1 MQRQSKRIGGKVVK
15 GYVVDGCFYRT
26 KKEAG
31 IAHSARKQHYAKPN
45 PMQGLI
51 GYAAM
56 YETDVRELADLALS
70 NLNGPQTRNGLPSI
84 SLNRLLDMA
93 HHDSVL
99 YSTNHPD
106 SVNGPVYDA
115 ALTMLLQ
122 LFSSRLEDWAE
133 EYSWESKTS
142 SPSIDGLMQELGYDT
157 TNSAG
162 SISNSLNV
170 VVTGAKVFVGAD
182 ANREWLR
189 LNGLTALRR

>member
-1 MQRQSKRIGGKVVK
+1 MTILRKQRRVEGKKQNYYWDTVL
-15 GYVVDGCFYRT
+15 GC
-26 KKEAG
+26 EVPAPV
-31 IAHSARKQHYAKPN
+31 RKQHYAKPN
-45 PMQGLI
+45 TMQGLI

-56 YETDVRELADLALS
+56 YEPDVREIADLALA

-84 SLNRLLDMA
+84 SLNKLLDMA

-115 ALTMLLQ
+115 AMTMLLQ

-133 EYSWESKTS
+133 EYRWEQNAS

-157 TNSAG
+157 ANSTG

-170 VVTGAKVFVGAD
+170 LVTGAKVLVGAE
-182 ANREWLR
+182 ANKEWLR
-189 LNGLTALRR
+189 LNSLSTLQR